1 MSCNLTFS
9 PLLCQKAEQYF
20 QTARPFFGGREQEIL
35 EQLERCNDAQKV
47 CMKFLYGT
55 MPISDIEN
63 YDFSLFLSYVD
74 HALFLR
80 ENTPWCKDI
89 PEDIFF
95 NHVLYYRINTED
107 IVDCR
112 RAFYDLCWPRLVEA
126 GKTGSMKEAALE
138 LNYWCFENATYRQTD
153 DRTANPL
160 TVLRCAYGRC
170 GEESTFATTAF
181 RSVGIPTRQIYTP
194 RWPHCDDN
202 HAWIEVWCDG
212 DWHYLGACEP
222 EEVLDKGWFTAAAS
236 RAMIIHSRMFSDYV
250 ENEEIVT
257 HEGLTTI
264 CNELKRYADTQTFS
278 VKVVD
283 NGKPVDGVSVRIE
296 LLNYSEFFPISTLV
310 SDANGEASITLGL
323 GDLHIHAVKDGKFV
337 TRLVDSRKEPSVVI
351 DFSAATDSQT
361 ENLEGEEYDVVPPKD
376 NMKFAVRLTD
386 EQKATQ
392 QRKFDAAA
400 ALLHKKEG
408 NFYTE
413 DAAAAKASELGF
425 NGECADYVAKALFDA
440 KGNADEVENF
450 LNNARD
456 NSEKLL
462 RAKLLN
468 VLTVKDKTDLC
479 ADVLEQH
486 ILQTPA
492 QPELSEEIFVPYV
505 LSPRISREKLTAWR
519 APLAASFSEEQKQT
533 FANDPEALWN
543 WICDN
548 IRSNDERE
556 YSTLIASPDRIL
568 RVGYGTYHSMKV
580 LFVAVCRTLGVAA
593 RINPETH
600 AVQFYRDGSF
610 HNVEKANKAKTLPFT
625 LVSGDDTQWVYFQNW
640 SIGIL
645 RDGIYNTLD
654 LSGREWKDGKVEL
667 DLAPGAYRLLTA
679 KRMPNGSLFT
689 KEYRFT
695 VAENGLNSLT
705 IRLRDTKISD
715 MLENMDILPFSL
727 KDKDGGKIEAEK
739 LTEGKANILFW
750 LEEGKEP
757 TEHILNELIE
767 HHERYNAVD
776 AQLVFIIRSDEA
788 KKNHTLAR
796 ALELLPKVTIC
807 YDDFRDNVSSIARRM
822 YVDPD
827 KLPLI
832 VVTRPGLNGIFATSG
847 YNVGMGDLLLK
858 ILAD

>member
-1 MSCNLTFS
+1 MSCNCNFS
-9 PLLCQKAEQYF
+9 PTLCEKAEQYF
-20 QTARPFFGGREQEIL
+20 EAARPYFGGREAEIM
-35 EQLERCNDAQKV
+35 ENLERCDDAQKI
-47 CMKFLYGT
+47 CMKYLYGT
-55 MPISDIEN
+55 MPISDIAN

-80 ENTPWCKDI
+80 KNIAWCQTI

-95 NHVLYYRINTED
+95 NHVLYYRVNTED

-112 RAFYDLCWPRLVEA
+112 RAFYDLCWPRLVSA
-126 GKTGSMKEAALE
+126 NKTTSMKEAALE

-257 HEGLTTI
+257 HEGLTTV
-264 CNELKRYADTQTFS
+264 CNELFRYADKQTFS
-278 VKVVD
+278 IRVTE
-283 NGKPVDGVSVRIE
+283 NGKPLSGVSLRIE
-296 LLNYSEFFPISTLV
+296 LLNYSEFFPISTLI
-310 SDANGEASITLGL
+310 SDENGEASITLGL
-323 GDLHIHAVKDGKFV
+323 GDLHIHAVKDGKFL
-337 TRLVDSRKEPSVVI
+337 TRLVDSRKESSVTL
-351 DFSAATDSQT
+351 DFSQATACQT
-361 ENLEGEEYDVVPPKD
+361 EELKGEEYDVVPPKD

-386 EQKATQ
+386 EQKETQ
-392 QRKFDAAA
+392 QKKFDAAA
-400 ALLHKKEG
+400 ALLHQKEATFYSEDSAAEAAKKLGLSGETAQ
-408 NFYTE
+408 F
-413 DAAAAKASELGF
+413 AAKAI
-425 NGECADYVAKALFDA
+425 FDS
-440 KGNADEVENF
+440 KGNSEEIFRF
-450 LNNARD
+450 LNAAH
-456 NSEKLL
+456 SLEEMQL
-462 RAKLLN
+462 RAKLLQT
-468 VLTVKDKTDLC
+468 LTVKDKTDLS
-479 ADVLEQH
+479 ADILENH
-486 ILQTPA
+486 FANTPKQA
-492 QPELSEEIFVPYV
+492 DLPEDIFVPYL
-505 LSPRISREKLTAWR
+505 LSPRVSTEKLTNWR
-519 APLAASFSEEQKQT
+519 TELACFFTEEQKNT
-533 FANDPEALWN
+533 FRANPESAWS
-543 WICDN
+543 WILEH
-548 IRSNDERE
+548 ISSHDERE
-556 YSTLIASPDRIL
+556 YGSLIASPAQLLKIGFGSHL
-568 RVGYGTYHSMKV
+568 SKKV
-580 LFVAVCRTLGVAA
+580 LFVALCRTLGIPA
-593 RINPETH
+593 RLNPETKS
-600 AVQFYRDGSF
+600 AQYYSNGSF
-610 HNVEKANKAKTLPFT
+610 HNVEIDSKEATLPFT
-625 LVSGDDTQWVYFQNW
+625 VISGDDTKWVYFQNW
-640 SIGIL
+640 SLGLL
-645 RDGIYNTLD
+645 RGGIYHTLD
-654 LSGREWKDGKVEL
+654 LSQREWKDGKVAL

-689 KEYRFT
+689 KEYRFN
-695 VAENGLNSLT
+695 VSDDSENSLT

-727 KDKDGGKIEAEK
+727 KDKDGNKIAAEQ
-739 LTEGKANILFW
+739 LTADKANILFW

-767 HHERYNAVD
+767 HHKRYNALD

-788 KKNHTLAR
+788 KKNHTLAK
-796 ALELLPKVTIC
+796 ALELLPNVTIC
-807 YDDFRDNVSSIARRM
+807 YDDFRENVSSIARRM

-832 VVTRPGLNGIFATSG
+832 VVTKPGLNGIFATSG
-847 YNVGMGDLLLK
+847 YNVGMGDLLIK

>member
-1 MSCNLTFS
+1 MSCNCNFS
-9 PLLCQKAEQYF
+9 PTLCEKAEQYF
-20 QTARPFFGGREQEIL
+20 EAARPYFGGREAEIM
-35 EQLERCNDAQKV
+35 ENLERCDDAQKI
-47 CMKFLYGT
+47 CMKYLYGT
-55 MPISDIEN
+55 MPISDIAN

-80 ENTPWCKDI
+80 KNIAWCQTI

-95 NHVLYYRINTED
+95 NHVLYYRVNTED

-112 RAFYDLCWPRLVEA
+112 RAFYDLCWPRLVSA
-126 GKTGSMKEAALE
+126 NKTTSMKEAALE

-257 HEGLTTI
+257 HEGLTTV
-264 CNELKRYADTQTFS
+264 CNELFRYADKQTFS
-278 VKVVD
+278 IRVTE
-283 NGKPVDGVSVRIE
+283 NGKPLSGVSLRIE
-296 LLNYSEFFPISTLV
+296 LLNYSEFFPISTLI
-310 SDANGEASITLGL
+310 SDENGEASITLGL
-323 GDLHIHAVKDGKFV
+323 GDLHIHAVKDGKFL
-337 TRLVDSRKEPSVVI
+337 TRLVDSRKESSVTL
-351 DFSAATDSQT
+351 DFSQATACQT
-361 ENLEGEEYDVVPPKD
+361 EELKGEEYDVVPPKD

-386 EQKATQ
+386 EQKETQ
-392 QRKFDAAA
+392 QKKFDAAA
-400 ALLHKKEG
+400 ALLHQKEATFYSEDSAAEAAKKLGLSGETAQ
-408 NFYTE
+408 F
-413 DAAAAKASELGF
+413 AAKAI
-425 NGECADYVAKALFDA
+425 FDS
-440 KGNADEVENF
+440 KGNSEEIFRF
-450 LNNARD
+450 LNAAH
-456 NSEKLL
+456 SLEEMQL
-462 RAKLLN
+462 RAKLLQT
-468 VLTVKDKTDLC
+468 LTVKDKTDLS
-479 ADVLEQH
+479 ADILENH
-486 ILQTPA
+486 FANTPKQA
-492 QPELSEEIFVPYV
+492 DLPEDIFVPYL
-505 LSPRISREKLTAWR
+505 LSPRVSTEKLTNWR
-519 APLAASFSEEQKQT
+519 TELACFFTEEQKNT
-533 FANDPEALWN
+533 FRANPESAWS
-543 WICDN
+543 WILEH
-548 IRSNDERE
+548 ISSHDERE
-556 YSTLIASPDRIL
+556 YGSLIASPAQL
-568 RVGYGTYHSMKV
+568 LKVGFGSHLSKKV
-580 LFVAVCRTLGVAA
+580 LFVALCRTLGIPA
-593 RINPETH
+593 RLNPETKS
-600 AVQFYRDGSF
+600 AQYYSNGSF
-610 HNVEKANKAKTLPFT
+610 HNVEIDSKEATLPFT
-625 LVSGDDTQWVYFQNW
+625 VISGDDTKWVYFQNW
-640 SIGIL
+640 SLGLL
-645 RDGIYNTLD
+645 RGGIYHTLD
-654 LSGREWKDGKVEL
+654 LSQREWKDGKVAL

-689 KEYRFT
+689 KEYRFN
-695 VAENGLNSLT
+695 VSDDSENSLT

-727 KDKDGGKIEAEK
+727 KDKDGNKIAAEQ
-739 LTEGKANILFW
+739 LTADKANILFW

-767 HHERYNAVD
+767 HHKRYNALD

-788 KKNHTLAR
+788 KKNHTLAK
-796 ALELLPKVTIC
+796 ALELLPNVTIC
-807 YDDFRDNVSSIARRM
+807 YDDFRENVSSIARRM

-832 VVTRPGLNGIFATSG
+832 VVTKPGLNGIFATSG
-847 YNVGMGDLLLK
+847 YNVGMGDLLIK

>member
-1 MSCNLTFS
+1 MSCNCNFS
-9 PLLCQKAEQYF
+9 PTLCEKAEQYF
-20 QTARPFFGGREQEIL
+20 EAARPYFGGREAEIM
-35 EQLERCNDAQKV
+35 ENLERCDDAQKI
-47 CMKFLYGT
+47 CMKYLYGT
-55 MPISDIEN
+55 MPISDIAN

-80 ENTPWCKDI
+80 KNIAWCQTI

-95 NHVLYYRINTED
+95 NHVLYYRVNTED

-112 RAFYDLCWPRLVEA
+112 RAFYDLCWPRLVSA
-126 GKTGSMKEAALE
+126 NKTTSMKEAALE

-257 HEGLTTI
+257 HEGLTTV
-264 CNELKRYADTQTFS
+264 CNELFRYADKQTFS
-278 VKVVD
+278 IRVTE
-283 NGKPVDGVSVRIE
+283 NGKPLSGVSLRIE
-296 LLNYSEFFPISTLV
+296 LLNYSEFFPISTLI
-310 SDANGEASITLGL
+310 SDENGEASITLGL
-323 GDLHIHAVKDGKFV
+323 GDLHIHAVKDGKFL
-337 TRLVDSRKEPSVVI
+337 TRLVDSRKESSVTL
-351 DFSAATDSQT
+351 DFSQATACQT
-361 ENLEGEEYDVVPPKD
+361 EELKGEEYDVVPPKD

-386 EQKATQ
+386 EQKETQ
-392 QRKFDAAA
+392 QKKFDAAA
-400 ALLHKKEG
+400 ALLHQKEATFYSEDSAAEAAKKLGLSGE
-408 NFYTE
+408 
-413 DAAAAKASELGF
+413 AAQFAAKAI
-425 NGECADYVAKALFDA
+425 FDS
-440 KGNADEVENF
+440 KGNSEEIFRF
-450 LNNARD
+450 LNAAH
-456 NSEKLL
+456 SLEEMQL
-462 RAKLLN
+462 RAKLLQT
-468 VLTVKDKTDLC
+468 LTVKDKTDLS
-479 ADVLEQH
+479 ADILENH
-486 ILQTPA
+486 FANTPKQA
-492 QPELSEEIFVPYV
+492 DLPEDIFVPYL
-505 LSPRISREKLTAWR
+505 LSPRVSTEKLTNWR
-519 APLAASFSEEQKQT
+519 TELACLFTEEQKNT
-533 FANDPEALWN
+533 FRANPESAWS
-543 WICDN
+543 WILEH
-548 IRSNDERE
+548 ISSHDERE
-556 YSTLIASPDRIL
+556 YGSLIASPAQL
-568 RVGYGTYHSMKV
+568 LKVGFGSHLSKKV
-580 LFVAVCRTLGVAA
+580 LFVALCRTLGIPA
-593 RINPETH
+593 RLNPETKS
-600 AVQFYRDGSF
+600 AQYYSNGSF
-610 HNVEKANKAKTLPFT
+610 HNVEIDSKEATLPFT
-625 LVSGDDTQWVYFQNW
+625 VISGDDTKWVYFQNW
-640 SIGIL
+640 SLGLL
-645 RDGIYNTLD
+645 RGGIYHTLD
-654 LSGREWKDGKVEL
+654 LSQREWKDGKVAL

-689 KEYRFT
+689 KEYRFN
-695 VAENGLNSLT
+695 VSDDSENSLT

-727 KDKDGGKIEAEK
+727 KNKDGNKIAAEQ
-739 LTEGKANILFW
+739 LTADKANILFW

-767 HHERYNAVD
+767 HHKRYNALD

-788 KKNHTLAR
+788 KKNHTLAK
-796 ALELLPKVTIC
+796 ALELLPNVTIC
-807 YDDFRDNVSSIARRM
+807 YDDFRENVSSIARRM

-832 VVTRPGLNGIFATSG
+832 VVTKPGLNGIFATSG
-847 YNVGMGDLLLK
+847 YNVGMGDLLIK

>member
-1 MSCNLTFS
+1 MSNVSFS
-9 PLLCQKAEQYF
+9 SLLCEKAEQYF
-20 QTARPFFGGREQEIL
+20 QAARPYFGGREQEIL
-35 EQLERCNDAQKV
+35 ENLNQCNDNQKI
-47 CMKFLYGT
+47 CMKYLYGT
-55 MPISDIEN
+55 MPISDIAN
-63 YDFSLFLSYVD
+63 YDFSLFLKYVD

-89 PEDIFF
+89 PEDIFL
-95 NHVLYYRINTED
+95 NHVLYYRINNED

-112 RAFYDLCWPRLVEA
+112 RDFYNLCWPRLVNA
-126 GKTGSMKEAALE
+126 GKTSSMKEAALE
-138 LNYWCFENATYRQTD
+138 LNYWCFENATYRLTD
-153 DRTANPL
+153 ERTANPL

-170 GEESTFATTAF
+170 GEESTFATTVF

-283 NGKPVDGVSVRIE
+283 NGKPVEGVAVRIE
-296 LLNYSEFFPISTLV
+296 LLNYSEFFPISTLI

-351 DFSAATDSQT
+351 DFSKASDSQT
-361 ENLEGEEYDVVPPKD
+361 EELNGEEYDVVPPKD

-400 ALLHKKEG
+400 DLLHKKEG
-408 NFYTE
+408 NYHTE
-413 DAAAAKASELGF
+413 DSAAKAAAALSL
-425 NGECADYVAKALFDA
+425 NGVCAEYAAKALFDA
-440 KGNADEVENF
+440 KGNASEVEKF
-450 LNNARD
+450 LKAASNDANR
-456 NSEKLL
+456 EL

-479 ADVLEQH
+479 ADVLESHMAEACPQGD
-486 ILQTPA
+486 L
-492 QPELSEEIFVPYV
+492 PEDIYVPYV
-505 LSPRISREKLTAWR
+505 LSPRVSNEKLTAWR
-519 APLAASFSEEQKQT
+519 AALSASFDEAQKKA
-533 FANDPEALWN
+533 FIADPEVLWN
-543 WICDN
+543 WILEHVS
-548 IRSNDERE
+548 SNDSRE
-556 YSTLIASPDRIL
+556 YSTLIAAPDKIMK
-568 RVGYGTYHSMKV
+568 VGYGSYLSKKV
-580 LFVAVCRTLGVAA
+580 LFVAVCRTLGVPA
-593 RINPETH
+593 RLNPETK
-600 AVQFYRDGSF
+600 AIQFYRDGAF

-625 LVSGDDTQWVYFQNW
+625 VVSGDDTKWVYFQNW
-640 SIGIL
+640 SLGIL
-645 RDGIYNTLD
+645 HDGIYNTLD
-654 LSGREWKDGKVEL
+654 LSEREWADGKVLL
-667 DLAPGAYRLLTA
+667 DLAPGAYRLITA

-695 VAENGLNSLT
+695 VGEGHADNLT

-739 LTEGKANILFW
+739 LTAGKANILFW

-767 HHERYNAVD
+767 HHVRYNALD

-788 KKNHTLAR
+788 KKNHTLAK
-796 ALELLPKVTIC
+796 ALELLPNVTIC
-807 YDDFRDNVSSIARRM
+807 YDDFRENVSSIARRM

-832 VVTRPGLNGIFATSG
+832 VVTKPGLNGIFATSG
-847 YNVGMGDLLLK
+847 YNVGMGDLLIK
-858 ILAD
+858 ILSE

>member
-283 NGKPVDGVSVRIE
+283 NGKPVEGVSVRIE

-413 DAAAAKASELGF
+413 DAAAAKAIELGF

-519 APLAASFSEEQKQT
+519 APLSASFSEEQKQT

-654 LSGREWKDGKVEL
+654 LSGREWKDGKVQL

>member
-1 MSCNLTFS
+1 MSCNCNFS
-9 PLLCQKAEQYF
+9 PTLCEKAEQYF
-20 QTARPFFGGREQEIL
+20 EAARPYFGGREAEIMKN
-35 EQLERCNDAQKV
+35 LERCDDAQKI
-47 CMKFLYGT
+47 CMKYLYGT
-55 MPISDIEN
+55 MPISDIAN

-80 ENTPWCKDI
+80 KNIAWCQTI

-95 NHVLYYRINTED
+95 NHVLYYRVNTED

-112 RAFYDLCWPRLVEA
+112 RAFYDLCWPRLVSA
-126 GKTGSMKEAALE
+126 NKTTSMKEAALE

-257 HEGLTTI
+257 HEGLTTV
-264 CNELKRYADTQTFS
+264 CNELFRYADKQTFS
-278 VKVVD
+278 IRVTE
-283 NGKPVDGVSVRIE
+283 NGKPLSGVSLRIE
-296 LLNYSEFFPISTLV
+296 LLNYSEFFPISTLI
-310 SDANGEASITLGL
+310 SDENGKASITLGL
-323 GDLHIHAVKDGKFV
+323 GDLHIHAVKDGKFL
-337 TRLVDSRKEPSVVI
+337 TRLVDSRKESSVTL
-351 DFSAATDSQT
+351 DFSQATACQT
-361 ENLEGEEYDVVPPKD
+361 EELKGEEYDVVPPKD

-386 EQKATQ
+386 EQKETQ
-392 QRKFDAAA
+392 QKKFDTAA
-400 ALLHKKEG
+400 ALLHQKEATFYSEDSAAEAAKKLGLSGE
-408 NFYTE
+408 
-413 DAAAAKASELGF
+413 AAQFAAKAI
-425 NGECADYVAKALFDA
+425 FDS
-440 KGNADEVENF
+440 KGNSEEIFRF
-450 LNNARD
+450 LNAAH
-456 NSEKLL
+456 SLEEMQL
-462 RAKLLN
+462 RAKLLQT
-468 VLTVKDKTDLC
+468 LTVKDKTDLS
-479 ADVLEQH
+479 ADILENH
-486 ILQTPA
+486 FANTPKQA
-492 QPELSEEIFVPYV
+492 DLPEDIFVPYL
-505 LSPRISREKLTAWR
+505 LSPRVSTEKLTNWR
-519 APLAASFSEEQKQT
+519 TELACLFTEEQKNT
-533 FANDPEALWN
+533 FRANPESAWS
-543 WICDN
+543 WILEH
-548 IRSNDERE
+548 ISSHDERE
-556 YSTLIASPDRIL
+556 YGSLIASPAQL
-568 RVGYGTYHSMKV
+568 LKVGFGSHLSKKV
-580 LFVAVCRTLGVAA
+580 LFVALCRTLGIPA
-593 RINPETH
+593 RLNPETKS
-600 AVQFYRDGSF
+600 AQYYSNGSF
-610 HNVEKANKAKTLPFT
+610 HNVEIDSKEATLPFT
-625 LVSGDDTQWVYFQNW
+625 VISGDDTKWVYFQNW
-640 SIGIL
+640 SLGLL
-645 RDGIYNTLD
+645 RGGIYHTLD
-654 LSGREWKDGKVEL
+654 LSQREWKDGKVAL

-689 KEYRFT
+689 KEYRFN
-695 VAENGLNSLT
+695 VSEDLENSLT

-727 KDKDGGKIEAEK
+727 KDKDGNKIAAEQ
-739 LTEGKANILFW
+739 LTADKANILFW

-767 HHERYNAVD
+767 HHKRYNALD

-788 KKNHTLAR
+788 KKNHTLAK
-796 ALELLPKVTIC
+796 ALELLPNVTIC
-807 YDDFRDNVSSIARRM
+807 YDDFRENVSSIARRM

-832 VVTRPGLNGIFATSG
+832 VVTKPGLNGIFATSG
-847 YNVGMGDLLLK
+847 YNVGMGDLLIK

>member
-126 GKTGSMKEAALE
+126 GKTGSMKEAALD

-283 NGKPVDGVSVRIE
+283 NGKPVEGVSVRIE

-413 DAAAAKASELGF
+413 DAAAAKAIELGF

-519 APLAASFSEEQKQT
+519 APLSASFSEEQKQT
-533 FANDPEALWN
+533 FAADPEALWN

-727 KDKDGGKIEAEK
+727 KDKDGGKLEAEK

>member
-283 NGKPVDGVSVRIE
+283 NGKPVEGVSVRIE

-413 DAAAAKASELGF
+413 DAAAAKAIELGF

-625 LVSGDDTQWVYFQNW
+625 LISGDDTQWVYFQNW

-654 LSGREWKDGKVEL
+654 LSGREWKDDKVEL